1 MDPLAIVLL
10 AVLAAGAL
18 CVWIAA
24 RGDGAAAARQPPG
37 VRSAREIVAERE
49 ALEGEDLGQLLEA
62 TNARRRARGLPE
74 RSADDAE
81 LEFGRFGPSGPGT
94 RGVTDA

>member
-18 CVWIAA
+18 CVWIAS
-24 RGDGAAAARQPPG
+24 RGGGYAAARQPPG
-37 VRSAREIVAERE
+37 VRSAREIVGQRE
-49 ALEGEDLGQLLEA
+49 ALEEEDLSQLLEA

-74 RSADDAE
+74 RTADDAAE
-81 LEFGRFGPSGPGT
+81 EFGLGGRARPGT
-94 RGVTDA
+94 